1 MTADRLALIERA
13 LAGCAD
19 RLGLVDPEG
28 EVEHESSEGHA
39 EDWHEL
45 DAARAAVAELRAE
58 PERNTSPLRAEL
70 DPELAELIAGF
81 ALLMR
86 EHYRAPGRTGP
97 ESYAEC
103 DTLAL
108 VFGLET
114 VAAAGEPLAESLGVP
129 ADELGDGGHALGLV
143 LEAGYGQWRDNHPR
157 DDEGECEGCDY

>member
-1 MTADRLALIERA
+1 VTADRLALIERA
-13 LAGCAD
+13 LAAAAD

-39 EDWHEL
+39 EDWREL
-45 DAARAAVAELRAE
+45 DSALAAVAELRAE
-58 PERNTSPLRAEL
+58 RERNASPLRAEL
-70 DPELAELIAGF
+70 DPEVAELIAGF

-86 EHYRAPGRTGP
+86 EHYRTGERIGP

-108 VFGLET
+108 VLGLEQ
-114 VAAAGEPLAESLGVP
+114 VAASGEPLAESLGIG

-143 LEAGYGQWRDNHPR
+143 LEAGYGGWRDNHPR